1 MNTVSYKKPTAEVFK
16 KVVAGCGGNL
26 SKSAQVLGVSR
37 SAISVWTREDREF
50 KAIVHDER
58 MKLFDECVVTARTV
72 AMGVPAYEE
81 MRDENG
87 NIVLDEN
94 GKPRKV
100 FAGWVERPDGQM
112 LRYMMS
118 TLGRTEGFGESPVDE
133 SDGTVKS
140 GVPIRAWI
148 MKMNEGEGAEEQ

>member
-1 MNTVSYKKPTAEVFK
+1 MNLVSYKKPTPETFK
-16 KVVAGCGGNL
+16 KVISDCGGNL
-26 SKSAQVLGVSR
+26 SKAATVFGVSR
-37 SAISVWTREDREF
+37 STITKWTKEDKEF
-50 KAIVHDER
+50 ASIVKDER
-58 MKLFDECVVTARTV
+58 MRLFDDCVVTARTV
-72 AMGVPAYEE
+72 AMGVPAYEDVY
-81 MRDENG
+81 DENG
-87 NIVLDEN
+87 EVVLDKN
-94 GKPRKV
+94 GKPKKR

-148 MKMNEGEGAEEQ
+148 MKMNEGEGEEK

>member
-1 MNTVSYKKPTAEVFK
+1 MNIGSYKKPKPEVFR
-16 KVVAGCGGNL
+16 KVVAECGGNL
-26 SKSAQVLGVSR
+26 SKVAQVCGVSR
-37 SAISVWTREDREF
+37 STISLWTKEDSEF

-72 AMGVPAYEE
+72 AMGVPAYETL
-81 MRDENG
+81 MDENG
-87 NIVLDEN
+87 NPVLDKN
-94 GKPRKV
+94 GKPKKV
-100 FAGWVERPDGQM
+100 FAGWVERPDGNM

-118 TLGRTEGFGESPVDE
+118 TLGRREGFGESPVDE

-148 MKMNEGEGAEEQ
+148 MKMNEGEDKE